1 MVPHLVALMLLT
13 STPSLTGA
21 TSYKVV
27 IGYTPQQLLTW
38 ITSTP
43 EGFNV
48 EETDVPGQT
57 GQCQCRVKAPVSSS
71 SSSGPF
77 TWPACS
83 SSDPEVVWPEFES
96 SRSLSPCSSS
106 PSSPSSSLPSS
117 SPTTTT
123 VDTTAWTTVNT
134 TLAASSALTTTT
146 TTTTNRQHTNRQH
159 TNTQHANTQHK
170 TRNTKHATQ
179 H

>member
-1 MVPHLVALMLLT
+1 MT
-13 STPSLTGA
+13 SLTRGA

-27 IGYTPQQLLTW
+27 IGYSPQQLLTW

-43 EGFNV
+43 EGFKV
-48 EETDVPGQT
+48 EETEVPGQT
-57 GQCQCRVKAPVSSS
+57 GQCQCRVKAPVSS

-96 SRSLSPCSSS
+96 SLSPCSSS
-106 PSSPSSSLPSS
+106 SSSPSSSSS
-117 SPTTTT
+117 SPLTTT

-134 TLAASSALTTTT
+134 P
-146 TTTTNRQHTNRQH
+146 
-159 TNTQHANTQHK
+159 
-170 TRNTKHATQ
+170 
-179 H
+179 

>member
-1 MVPHLVALMLLT
+1 MVPHLVVLVLLA
-13 STPSLTGA
+13 SAPSLTGA
-21 TSYKVV
+21 ASYKVV

-96 SRSLSPCSSS
+96 SRSESPCSSS
-106 PSSPSSSLPSS
+106 PSSPSPPSMSTGMGGVSRLTISHSKYLPVKIIS
-117 SPTTTT
+117 T
-123 VDTTAWTTVNT
+123 
-134 TLAASSALTTTT
+134 
-146 TTTTNRQHTNRQH
+146 
-159 TNTQHANTQHK
+159 
-170 TRNTKHATQ
+170 
-179 H
+179 